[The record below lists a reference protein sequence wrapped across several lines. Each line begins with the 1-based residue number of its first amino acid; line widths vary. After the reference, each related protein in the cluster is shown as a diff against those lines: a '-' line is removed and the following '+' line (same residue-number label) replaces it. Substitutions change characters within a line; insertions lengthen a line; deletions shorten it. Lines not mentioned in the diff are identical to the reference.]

1 MTKSDLLQHV
11 LQFLNSKIEFLQNDL
26 EGLRA
31 ELSDNTKSTAGD
43 KHETSRAMAQ
53 LEMEKLGKQHLET
66 QKMIELANRLM
77 SSPAAEHAQ
86 LGSLVLAGNQFYL
99 LGLPLG
105 KVEFEGKSIFC
116 ISLQSP
122 VGQKLLKAKVND
134 MITLPM
140 GKVKVDAVL

>member
-11 LQFLNSKIEFLQNDL
+11 SQFLNSKIEFLQNDL
-26 EGLRA
+26 EGLRT

-66 QKMIELANRLM
+66 QKLIELANRLLN
-77 SSPAAEHAQ
+77 SPTAEHAQ

-105 KVEFEGKSIFC
+105 KIDFEGKSIFC

-122 VGQKLLKAKVND
+122 VGQQLLKAKVND
-134 MITLPM
+134 VITLPM
-140 GKVKVDAVL
+140 GKVRIDLIY

>member
-11 LQFLNSKIEFLQNDL
+11 SQFLNSKIEFLQNDL
-26 EGLRA
+26 EGLRT

-66 QKMIELANRLM
+66 QKLIELANRLLN
-77 SSPAAEHAQ
+77 SPAAEHAQ

-105 KVEFEGKSIFC
+105 KIDFEGKSIFC

-122 VGQKLLKAKVND
+122 VGQQLLKAKVND
-134 MITLPM
+134 VITLPM
-140 GKVKVDAVL
+140 GKVRIDLIY